1 MTVNKYYINIQK
13 EEQMVDIPFELDWY
27 FEGQEDA
34 IEIFQTEAVRE
45 VIGTAKD
52 FEVDRFAHNTYNG
65 LKKQI
70 FNPFTNT
77 FINHFG
83 ECTDLNYEF
92 YFFSGSPL
100 NLTSPTDWANTYF
113 ALGFTTNEMYY
124 NSNGFSKSFYKLD
137 FYDLPD
143 EKAQTNY
150 FTIILPTQQGF
161 TEVSN
166 LSVAI
171 GNVDVRK
178 PKFKLD
184 YLGDKE
190 GFFIYWLKKTDFISA
205 DTFYMTAKFFDA
217 RNGFFIKM
225 MNTPQSTLT
234 IGGSQYSF
242 KSEDYFYFKVKL
254 NYSDRTYEIFDTGGV
269 RVGTNLNPI
278 KWYQYVNP

>member
-1 MTVNKYYINIQK
+1 
-13 EEQMVDIPFELDWY
+13 MVDIPLEMDWY
-27 FEGQEDA
+27 LEGQEDA
-34 IEIFQTEAVRE
+34 IKIFETDAAIE
-45 VIGTAKD
+45 VIGTAND

-65 LKKQI
+65 LRVQYI
-70 FNPFTNT
+70 NPFNNT
-77 FINHFG
+77 TINYFG
-83 ECTDLNYEF
+83 DCTDINYEF

-100 NLTSPTDWANTYF
+100 NLTFPNDWANTYY
-113 ALGFTTNEMYY
+113 ALGFNTNQLYY
-124 NSNGFSKSFYKLD
+124 NQNGFFKSFFKLD

-150 FTIILPTQQGF
+150 ITIILPTQQGF
-161 TEVSN
+161 TENVN

-184 YLGDKE
+184 YVGDKE
-190 GFFIYWLKKTDFISA
+190 GFFIYWLKKTNFISA

-225 MNTPQSTLT
+225 MNTPQWALA
-234 IGGSQYSF
+234 GSHYSF
-242 KSEDYFYFKVKL
+242 KSEDYFYYKVVL
-254 NYSDRTYEIFDTGGV
+254 NYTGKTYEVYDTAGL

-278 KWYQYVNP
+278 KWYQYVNPV